1 MDRIVVNP
9 LKVDFHIHSCYSR
22 HKDYELVENN
32 TIDNLDILID
42 KLAEYQV
49 NMCAITDHDYFS
61 YEMYHKLK
69 GYEGLNGLLKV
80 FPGVEFTVSY
90 IDKENS
96 NKVKPLHIICI
107 FDDEDEKKVNRI
119 ESILFKDGNI
129 DYDFEGKSFSEEKFI
144 SILREINL
152 NVIMIVH
159 QKNSLTS
166 KSIEQN
172 DLNSLSKNLMNEL
185 LYCEYFEALEFKNMR
200 NGIYNKKYA
209 LEKNKH
215 YNIIKLITGSDCH
228 QWEYYPK
235 HDEKSNDEEATNF
248 HHSYLKCLPCF
259 RGLAMAFSDYD
270 RISQTDS
277 IFSHDLSYIS
287 NIDLEINN
295 KKFNIPLSRGINA
308 IIGDNS
314 IGKSMLIHKLTNYEY
329 LKKGDSRKKGYESY
343 LKKNN
348 ISINTLIEKNQ
359 IFGFDGQGSIRERFN
374 DENHNKV
381 DFIKEK
387 MPLDLESEN
396 CKTIINKEV
405 QYYLISLNS
414 RFQYHNSL
422 RNLQSIQISELNVS
436 LDNLVFNPI
445 YINKS
450 DLINLSSLVSYF
462 EGILIAI
469 NKEERELVVDN
480 EEKKILLE
488 FEEKIKK
495 IHKKYLDLKGQ
506 EEKVIAQKNIVN
518 ICVKKF
524 EDEFTKYRSDIQ
536 NKKVEMNQKNKK
548 AIEGI
553 CESYKLEKNMR
564 EYEFKSYPEIKLI
577 NQSQIGNYIFIKKYA
592 GISEL
597 NSEYFKN
604 LISRTLKKGSKIN
617 YSSITEDEL
626 KELISDIREYEN
638 DTPLRIIY
646 HKVQELL
653 KDDLLQKE
661 AILLNGKDIYQK
673 LSNGLNSTI
682 YFELMSNEKKSGIY
696 IVDQPEDDV
705 SQTSIKN
712 NIIKYFKNMSNNHQI
727 ILITHNPQFVVNLDV
742 DNVIH
747 IHEKDQEIHVDFGAL
762 EYQDENTD
770 ILQTVSNNL
779 DGGIQSI
786 RKRWKRYEKADYSE
800 EK

>member
-1 MDRIVVNP
+1 MDRIVLNP
-9 LKVDFHIHSCYSR
+9 LKVDFHIHSCYSKY
-22 HKDYELVENN
+22 KDYELVENN

-90 IDKENS
+90 VDKENS

-209 LEKNKH
+209 LEKNKQ
-215 YNIIKLITGSDCH
+215 YDIIKLITGSDCH
-228 QWEYYPK
+228 QWKYYPK
-235 HDEKSNDEEATNF
+235 HDEKSNDEEAINF

-295 KKFNIPLSRGINA
+295 KKYNIPLSRGINA

-314 IGKSMLIHKLTNYEY
+314 IGKSMLIHKLTKYSN
-329 LKKGDSRKKGYESY
+329 LKNSDSRINGYESY

-348 ISINTLIEKNQ
+348 IFINTVIEKNQ

-374 DENHNKV
+374 NENHNKV
-381 DFIKEK
+381 AFIEEK
-387 MPLDLESEN
+387 MPLDLESDN
-396 CKTIINKEV
+396 CKTIINNEV
-405 QYYLISLNS
+405 KNYLKSFDNKFKYYNT
-414 RFQYHNSL
+414 L
-422 RNLQSIQISELNVS
+422 RNLQSIQISDLNVS
-436 LDNLVFNPI
+436 LDNLTFNQI
-445 YINKS
+445 SINKS
-450 DLINLSSLVSYF
+450 ELEVFTSLANYF
-462 EGILIAI
+462 ENILLAI
-469 NKEERELVVDN
+469 NKEARNLIEDN
-480 EEKKILLE
+480 EDKKILLE
-488 FEEKIKK
+488 FEKKIKE
-495 IHKKYLDLKGQ
+495 IHEKYQGLKEQ
-506 EEKVIAQKNIVN
+506 EDRTISQKNIVN

-553 CESYKLEKNMR
+553 CEAYKLEKNVR
-564 EYEFKSYPEIKLI
+564 EYEFKSYPKIKLI

-597 NSEYFKN
+597 NEKYFNN
-604 LISRTLKKGSKIN
+604 LISRTLKKGSKI
-617 YSSITEDEL
+617 YFSSITEEEL
-626 KELISDIREYEN
+626 KNMISDSRGYE
-638 DTPLRIIY
+638 TYPTLRIIY
-646 HKVQELL
+646 YKVQELL
-653 KDDLLQKE
+653 KEDLSQKE
-661 AILLNGKDIYQK
+661 AILLNGNDIYQR
-673 LSNGLNSTI
+673 LSSGLNSTI
-682 YFELMSNEKKSGIY
+682 YFELMSNDKKSGIY

-705 SQTSIKN
+705 SQTSIKK

-747 IHEKDQEIHVDFGAL
+747 IYEKNKEINIDFGAL
-762 EYQDENTD
+762 EYQDDSTD
-770 ILQTVSNNL
+770 ILQSVSNNL

-786 RKRWKRYEKADYSE
+786 RKRWKRYEKADCSE